1 MIYLLFSIQEMNY
14 KIKYNYQFYRLSMQ
28 SVMGKKSSIKR
39 ILKWVFGGFSIFFV
53 SMLAIMTV
61 YDIMTGESS
70 NTAEYCTK
78 YGFLASQDCW

>member
-1 MIYLLFSIQEMNY
+1 
-14 KIKYNYQFYRLSMQ
+14 MQ

-39 ILKWVFGGFSIFFV
+39 ILKWVFGGFNIFFV

-78 YGFLASQDCW
+78 YGFLASPDCW